1 MLHEK
6 SRLGRVAKSL
16 FSTQPEEPRKEPG
29 EDRTTPTP
37 QARTDAELWREVIGL
52 AGEQPRMTFVSS
64 KSKAV
69 LTYLRKT
76 TPEFNVSKALAEI
89 VEEAIKGKY
98 PEMWKRVV

>member
-6 SRLGRVAKSL
+6 SRLGHVAKSL
-16 FSTQPEEPRKEPG
+16 FSAQPKEPQRESE
-29 EDRTTPTP
+29 EDLTTKAS

-52 AGEQPRMTFVSS
+52 AGAQPRITFVSS

-76 TPEFNVSKALAEI
+76 TPEFNVSKSLAGI

-98 PEMWKRVV
+98 PELWKRVV